1 MKKVIFDCDN
11 TMGIDNRDI
20 DDGLALLYLINN
32 PDVELLGVT
41 CTYGNEKL
49 DYVYN
54 QTLDLVKEIEANV
67 NVYKGR
73 GGYTMHDYYASKYEN
88 NTSMEKEEVKKN
100 DAANF
105 IVSMVNKYPGE
116 VDILATGSMQNL
128 LDAGIIDTSVIAHTR
143 QVVLM
148 GGITEALKFGDKTM
162 KELNFSVCPEGAFE
176 VLTQYSNVSV
186 LTGNNCMDVE
196 FSFDELN
203 DLKNK
208 FAVKNHNL
216 KNEFLIKKIEKW
228 MNEFKNEY
236 NQDSIVLWDV
246 IAAIYLTN
254 PELFDEQFVGIK
266 SKLSDFNNGFINIAE
281 RRIENKRITSEDIFK
296 MIETQENSFE
306 ELRSNVINIPT
317 AIDSAI
323 INKKM
328 IEVVHG

>member
-54 QTLDLVKEIEANV
+54 QTVDLIKEIGADV
-67 NVYKGR
+67 DVYKGR
-73 GGYTMHDYYASKYEN
+73 GGYLMQDYYASKYEN

-116 VDILATGSMQNL
+116 VHVLATGSMQNI
-128 LDAGIIDTSVIAHTR
+128 LDAGIIDTSIIAHIK

-148 GGITEALKFGDKTM
+148 GGITGPLEFGDKIM

-186 LTGNNCMDVE
+186 LTGNRCMEIE
-196 FSFDELN
+196 FSFDELS
-203 DLKNK
+203 DLKQK
-208 FAVKNHNL
+208 FTVENHNL
-216 KNEFLIKKIEKW
+216 KNEFVIKKIEKW
-228 MNEFKNEY
+228 MNEFKTEY

-254 PELFDEQFVGIK
+254 PELFDDHFVGIK
-266 SKLSDFNNGFINIAE
+266 SKLSDFDSGFINIAE
-281 RRIENKRITSEDIFK
+281 KIIENKRITSEDIFK
-296 MIETQENSFE
+296 MIEIQDNSFE
-306 ELRSNVINIPT
+306 EIRSNVISIP
-317 AIDSAI
+317 SALDASK

-328 IEVVHG
+328 IEIVHG